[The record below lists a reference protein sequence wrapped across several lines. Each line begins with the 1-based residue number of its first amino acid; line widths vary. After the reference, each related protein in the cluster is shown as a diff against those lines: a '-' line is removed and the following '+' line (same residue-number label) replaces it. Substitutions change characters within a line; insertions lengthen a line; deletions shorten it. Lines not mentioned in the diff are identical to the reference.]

1 MLSNQIIQTNID
13 ELKGITKVDFF
24 VYDMEGVRVACTSDE
39 LPFDNAIIDSFINS
53 PADSQIVSGCHFLKV
68 MEEHEPTFV
77 LVAKGFGDDAYMMG
91 KVAVCQIQNLLIAYK
106 DRFDRTGFFQRISA
120 SVPLTVPI
128 LRSRSVINELR

>member
-13 ELKGITKVDFF
+13 ELKGITKVDFY
-24 VYDMEGVRVACTSDE
+24 VYDMEGDCVASTADGM
-39 LPFDNAIIDSFINS
+39 PFDGEIIDSFIDS

-68 MEEHEPTFV
+68 LDEHEPAFV

-106 DRFDRTGFFQRISA
+106 DRFDRTGFFQNLFL
-120 SVPLTVPI
+120 VGKLQ
-128 LRSRSVINELR
+128 